1 MDTLVSKIRDIVR
14 TVPDFPVEGILFRDI
29 TPVLA
34 EPGLLSSI
42 IDRFVDDME
51 KLGWKPDIVCLLYT
65 SPSPRD

>member
-1 MDTLVSKIRDIVR
+1 MDTLVSKIRDKVR

-42 IDRFVDDME
+42 IDRFADDME
-51 KLGWKPDIVCLLYT
+51 KL
-65 SPSPRD
+65 